1 MYANVNACVRIAYII
16 PPCIIYKHV
25 YIYICDNN
33 MWKPQ
38 PVPFNRRNWQT
49 CLLAVFPELID
60 QSISNLYGY
69 ALW

>member
-1 MYANVNACVRIAYII
+1 
-16 PPCIIYKHV
+16 
-25 YIYICDNN
+25 

-49 CLLAVFPELID
+49 CLFAVFPELID

-69 ALW
+69 APLVN